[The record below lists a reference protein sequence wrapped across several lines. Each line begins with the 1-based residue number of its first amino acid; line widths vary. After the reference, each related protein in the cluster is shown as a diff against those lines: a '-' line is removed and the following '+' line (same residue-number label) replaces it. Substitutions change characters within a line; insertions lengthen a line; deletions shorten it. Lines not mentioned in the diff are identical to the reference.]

1 MTMTELYKPFTAM
14 PKPSPE
20 SFLIGGLCVSAG
32 GLWVYAREA
41 WHSKFWEN
49 LNWFIG
55 FHVSIWGAWRLVWG
69 V

>member
-32 GLWVYAREA
+32 GALGLCEGG
-41 WHSKFWEN
+41 
-49 LNWFIG
+49 LT
-55 FHVSIWGAWRLVWG
+55 L
-69 V
+69 